1 MIKKVYLMI
10 IICMILAAIRNMPYL
25 AEGIGA
31 RGLGGV
37 NYGSV
42 FIPFLIGIWAFYKY
56 RKWNK
61 NF

>member
-1 MIKKVYLMI
+1 MAKKVYLII
-10 IICMILAAIRNMPYL
+10 IICMILAVLSNLSYL
-25 AEGIGA
+25 VEGIGA

-42 FIPFLIGIWAFYKY
+42 FIPLLIGIWAFYKY

-61 NF
+61 KF

>member
-1 MIKKVYLMI
+1 MI
-10 IICMILAAIRNMPYL
+10 IICMILGVIRNMPYL